1 MDEIS
6 RDETVNNKTFKLSH
20 VLLAAV
26 CTTQAS
32 VLHAQTLCTF
42 DVGGTSGDLINHLK
56 DYQLA
61 AKSWGVTDFSMKV
74 YQSESEAVND
84 YKKGVCDGV
93 MATGFATRELN
104 NFTSSLSAVGAIPSN
119 SIAKMAMTLMA
130 NPKLAKD
137 MVQGN
142 HEVAGVLPLGSAYF
156 VTKDKKIND
165 LLKSEGMR
173 VGVLEVDPSQAP
185 MVRKVGSKPVYIT
198 YNNAVNKFRDGVIDI
213 LPAPALAYEPLEI
226 YRAMGTNG
234 GIIRFPLSM
243 MTAVIVVNKTKF
255 PAGFG
260 QQSRTWF
267 GGRVNIAM
275 NTLNRYEKGVPESRW
290 IPVTAENQVGYLRL
304 VRQMRLEF
312 VNNGVYNKKMV
323 NLLKK
328 LRCQQDPSNFECM
341 MTGE

>member
-1 MDEIS
+1 M
-6 RDETVNNKTFKLSH
+6 NKKTFKLFH
-20 VLLAAV
+20 MLFAAI
-26 CTTQAS
+26 CATQAS
-32 VLHAQTLCTF
+32 ALHAQTMCTF
-42 DVGGTSGDLINHLK
+42 DVGGTSGDLLNHMK

-61 AKSWGVTDFSMKV
+61 VKGWGVTDFNLKV
-74 YQSESEAVND
+74 YQSEGEAVSD

-93 MATGFATRELN
+93 MATGFATRDLN
-104 NFTSSLSAVGAIPSN
+104 GFTSTLSAIGAIPSN
-119 SIAKMAMTLMA
+119 SIAKMAIQLMA
-130 NPKLAKD
+130 NPKLSKD
-137 MVQGN
+137 MVEGN
-142 HEVAGVLPLGSAYF
+142 NEVGGVLPLGSAYF

-165 LLKSEGMR
+165 LLKSAGMR

-185 MVRKVGSKPVYIT
+185 MVKKVGSKPVFIT
-198 YNNAVNKFRDGVIDI
+198 YNNAVNRFRDGQIDI

-226 YRAMGTNG
+226 YRAMGPNG

-243 MTAVIVVNKTKF
+243 MTAVVVVNKTKF
-255 PAGFG
+255 PPGFG

-267 GGRVNIAM
+267 AGKLNSAM
-275 NTLNRYEKGVPESRW
+275 NALNRYEKGVPESRW

-328 LRCQQDPSNFECM
+328 LRCQQDPTNFECI